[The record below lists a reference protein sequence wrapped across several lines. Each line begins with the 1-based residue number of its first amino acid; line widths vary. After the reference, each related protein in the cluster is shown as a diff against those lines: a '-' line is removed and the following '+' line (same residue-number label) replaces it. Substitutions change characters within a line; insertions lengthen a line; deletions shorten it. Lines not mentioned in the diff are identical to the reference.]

1 MQNITQPGYLYVSD
15 LIMVLDRNT
24 VETLKG
30 LSAGAVTGSLEIC
43 VTYPIK
49 YIKTQ
54 MQLEEKF
61 GRAKKYSGILD
72 CAKQTVKKNGFL
84 GLYRGLN
91 IFFYGPK
98 AAIRFG
104 AFETLKAKFV
114 NEKGILSPTDRFFCG
129 LCAGAVEAAVVNTP
143 LETVECKLIHDQRTE
158 KPRFRG
164 FVHGAV
170 TIYREEGFKGIYNGL
185 YPSVIKQSSNQGIR
199 FFVMETLKNYYRG
212 GDPNVPVPKLVVGLF
227 GAFAGFCSVMGNNP
241 VDVVKT
247 RMQSLDHAKYKNM
260 FDCFIKIWKNEGFFS
275 FYRGV
280 TPRLSRVCL
289 EVALTFMIYDALQEL
304 IKNF

>member
-1 MQNITQPGYLYVSD
+1 MT
-15 LIMVLDRNT
+15 T
-24 VETLKG
+24 VKG
-30 LSAGAVTGSLEIC
+30 LGVGAMTGAMEIC
-43 VTYPIK
+43 VTYPMK
-49 YIKTQ
+49 YVKTQ

-61 GRAKKYSGILD
+61 GKSRKYTGIFD
-72 CAKQTVKKNGFL
+72 CAKQTVNKHGFF

-114 NEKGILSPTDRFFCG
+114 DENGILSLSDRFLCG
-129 LCAGAVEAAVVNTP
+129 LFAGAVEAALVNTP
-143 LETVECKLIHDQRTE
+143 LETIECKLIHDQRTG

-164 FVHGAV
+164 FLHGAAV
-170 TIYREEGFKGIYNGL
+170 IYKEEGFKGIYNGL

-199 FFVMETLKNYYRG
+199 FFVMETLKNFYQG
-212 GDPNVPVPKLVVGLF
+212 GNSDVPVPKFLVGLF
-227 GAFAGFCSVMGNNP
+227 GGFAGFCSVVGNNP

-247 RMQSLDHAKYKNM
+247 RMQSLEHVKYKNM
-260 FDCFIKIWKNEGFFS
+260 FDCFFKIWRNEGFFS

-280 TPRLSRVCL
+280 TPRLSRVIV
-289 EVALTFMIYDALQEL
+289 EVALTFMIYDSLQEL
-304 IKNF
+304 IKAI